1 MAFPKHLTESGVT
14 QKAETEKCLQM
25 FQLNHFYLKLKDQRC
40 YKCSTSAGA
49 LLLFL
54 DVCVFFPLTPLPCLI
69 FCLVSLYLHSYL
81 FFPSSFL
88 FPLFAHVV
96 CWSLRFGSSCGTLQ
110 GRSASAASFPATS
123 ETPLL
128 LWWSMTSPVSQSLA
142 HWVSRAQLA
151 QFSC

>member
-1 MAFPKHLTESGVT
+1 MFAKVRTDSCDSLPMWTSSAADDLSVVGSLIRTAF
-14 QKAETEKCLQM
+14 
-25 FQLNHFYLKLKDQRC
+25 R
-40 YKCSTSAGA
+40 
-49 LLLFL
+49 
-54 DVCVFFPLTPLPCLI
+54 PLMNSSPRLMT
-69 FCLVSLYLHSYL
+69 LYLHSYL
-81 FFPSSFL
+81 FFLSACL

-96 CWSLRFGSSCGTLQ
+96 SWSLRFGSSCGTLQ

-142 HWVSRAQLA
+142 LSVSRAQLA